1 MKFVR
6 WAAAAVTVLMSLMSL
21 PIAFDAAEQK
31 IPVPIAWAITVLGVL
46 GIVAAIGLVVRASWG
61 RPAVLAVGAVNA
73 VGAVIAL
80 VTGAEGA
87 VIGLV
92 VSALILVLGFLT
104 SDTDA
109 TRQPVSSPS
118 LG

>member
-1 MKFVR
+1 MRFVR
-6 WAAAAVTVLMSLMSL
+6 WAAVAVTALMSLMNL
-21 PIAFDAAEQK
+21 PMVFEAAEQK
-31 IPVPIAWAITVLGVL
+31 IPVPLAWAITVLGFL
-46 GIVAAIGLVVRASWG
+46 GIVAAVGLAVRAPWG

-80 VTGAEGA
+80 VTSTEGA

-104 SDTDA
+104 SDTDSSPQ
-109 TRQPVSSPS
+109 RVSSPS

>member
-6 WAAAAVTVLMSLMSL
+6 WAAAAVTILMSLMNL
-21 PIAFDAAEQK
+21 PVAIDAPELK
-31 IPVPIAWAITVLGVL
+31 IPAPVAWAITVLGVL
-46 GIVAAIGLVVRASWG
+46 GIAAAIGLIVRASWG
-61 RPAVLAVGAVNA
+61 RSAVLAVGAVNA

-80 VTGAEGA
+80 VTGIEGA

-92 VSALILVLGFLT
+92 VSTLILVLGFLT
-104 SDTDA
+104 SDADSSRVPA
-109 TRQPVSSPS
+109 SSPS